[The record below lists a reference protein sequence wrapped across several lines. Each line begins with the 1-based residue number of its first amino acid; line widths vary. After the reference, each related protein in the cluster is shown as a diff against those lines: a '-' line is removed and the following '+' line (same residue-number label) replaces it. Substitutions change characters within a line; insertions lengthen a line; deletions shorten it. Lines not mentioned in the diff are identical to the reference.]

1 MSAESERSPEPKEA
15 GAPTTPPRATGWR
28 RVLRQREVMTLGLIV
43 LAAFVFH
50 MLTLS
55 SRPETWPSMFG
66 NTSHLLTFIV
76 PLSSDAIVTVGM
88 LLVILGGGFDL
99 SVGSVLAL
107 SEIAAAAI
115 LKHFYDADAGV
126 LPGHAIPL
134 AFAGGVGVGC
144 ATGTVNA
151 FVVTRFGVNPL
162 IATLGTMS
170 VARGLAKWVVSKYG
184 VLTQLPPQFTGI
196 GQKAWEFGQKSAEQG
211 GGPAYQLSGYQ
222 IFFIAVAVI
231 VVGDIVL
238 RHSRWFRQIYYVGG
252 NETAARLSG
261 INVERVRGVTYIL
274 CGSLAGL
281 AGVLSC
287 AKYGAANGDSGM
299 GLELQA
305 IAGCVIGGASLA
317 GGVGTALGAVLGCAM
332 MIVVYKGLVCCDVDP
347 TLQHVARGLVLVA
360 AVTLDMWVVR
370 RRKNR

>member
-1 MSAESERSPEPKEA
+1 LSAQSDRLPEPREPDSAVEA
-15 GAPTTPPRATGWR
+15 GRSRRGGWKG
-28 RVLRQREVMTLGLIV
+28 LFGQREVMTLGLIV
-43 LAAFVFH
+43 LASLAFH

-55 SRPETWPSMFG
+55 SRAETWPSKYA

-76 PLSSDAIVTVGM
+76 PLSSEAIVTVGM
-88 LLVILGGGFDL
+88 LLVIVGGGFDL

-107 SEIAAAAI
+107 SEIACAAI
-115 LKHFYDADAGV
+115 LRHLYDPTTGT
-126 LPGHAIPL
+126 LPGYAVPL
-134 AFAGGVGVGC
+134 AFACGIGVGC
-144 ATGTVNA
+144 ATGSMNA
-151 FVVTRFGVNPL
+151 FVITRFGVNPL

-184 VLTQLPPQFTGI
+184 VLTGLPPQFTGI
-196 GQKAWEFGQKSAEQG
+196 GQKAWIFGADGK
-211 GGPAYQLSGYQ
+211 YQLSGYQ
-222 IFFIAVAVI
+222 IFFIAIVVI
-231 VVGDIVL
+231 VIGDIVL
-238 RHSRWFRQIYYVGG
+238 RNSRWFRQIYYVGG

-261 INVERVRGVTYIL
+261 INVDRVRGVTYIL
-274 CGSLAGL
+274 CGCLAGL

-317 GGVGTALGAVLGCAM
+317 GGVGTVLGAVLGCALM
-332 MIVVYKGLVCCDVDP
+332 TAVYKGLVCCNVDP

-370 RRKNR
+370 KRKNR